1 MRPGFESPWGRHFI
15 RGLYRALDLADPG
28 ELTGEDLAAV
38 NFPLCRDTA
47 DVELQASII
56 DQYTRDGNVLA
67 KLLLIWGIA
76 ATVANIIAGRL
87 IGKVGSRRI
96 INSAILGAVQLA
108 ASNCYWLCVR
118 GLV

>member
-1 MRPGFESPWGRHFI
+1 MAISGAFLHTLLTALTTYG
-15 RGLYRALDLADPG
+15 GLI
-28 ELTGEDLAAV
+28 V
-38 NFPLCRDTA
+38 
-47 DVELQASII
+47 
-56 DQYTRDGNVLA
+56 YTYVGVTFDRVTKSNGNVLA
-67 KLLLIWGIA
+67 KLLFIWGIA
-76 ATVANIIAGRL
+76 ATVGNIIAGRL